1 MEIWNS
7 FNDELDRRLN
17 HVHIQMEQ
25 TIKQED
31 LFRLQGEAKALRR
44 LKKLINNDG
53 LMKTLKSKE
62 YYEKPS
68 EIKQRKKAEA
78 KKRWQKKLKKL
89 EKLGIVN

>member
-1 MEIWNS
+1 MKLKLLVNNMEIWNS

-44 LKKLINNDG
+44 LKFLRDEVNG
-53 LMKTLKSKE
+53 P
-62 YYEKPS
+62 KPD
-68 EIKQRKKAEA
+68 QA
-78 KKRWQKKLKKL
+78 
-89 EKLGIVN
+89 

>member
-1 MEIWNS
+1 MKLKLLVNNMEIWNS

-44 LKKLINNDG
+44 LKFLR
-53 LMKTLKSKE
+53 
-62 YYEKPS
+62 YEVNGPKPD
-68 EIKQRKKAEA
+68 
-78 KKRWQKKLKKL
+78 
-89 EKLGIVN
+89 

>member
-1 MEIWNS
+1 MKLKLLVNNMEIWNS

-44 LKKLINNDG
+44 LKFLRDEVNG
-53 LMKTLKSKE
+53 P
-62 YYEKPS
+62 KPD
-68 EIKQRKKAEA
+68 
-78 KKRWQKKLKKL
+78 
-89 EKLGIVN
+89 